1 MEMKRIF
8 LCSLCLLLFAASI
21 WANASDQDLLIS
33 DGESSSGEVNETA
46 LVLALAGE
54 PSGELTRAEVDGLL
68 FMIEEE
74 KLAADVYSALDEKWD
89 MRVFENIGRAELT
102 HQAAVKRLLDR
113 YSLPDPRMGEG
124 EFANETLQ
132 DLYNDLVAQGS
143 VSVRD
148 ALMAGAAI
156 EEIDLLDLEE
166 YMAQTDKEDILLV
179 YANLLRGSEN
189 HLRAFVNNLER
200 QRVEY
205 TPQYL
210 SEEGYRSIMEA

>member
-8 LCSLCLLLFAASI
+8 LGSLFLLLLAASI

-33 DGESSSGEVNETA
+33 DDESSSGEVNESA

-74 KLAADVYSALDEKWD
+74 KLAGDVYSALDEKWD

-102 HQAAVKRLLDR
+102 HQAAIKRLLDR

-132 DLYNDLVAQGS
+132 DLYNDLLAQGS

-156 EEIDLLDLEE
+156 EEIDILDLEE

-179 YANLLRGSEN
+179 YANLLHGSEN

-210 SEEGYRSIMEA
+210 SEEEYRSIMEA

>member
-1 MEMKRIF
+1 
-8 LCSLCLLLFAASI
+8 
-21 WANASDQDLLIS
+21 LIS

-54 PSGELTRAEVDGLL
+54 PSGELTQEEVDGLL

-74 KLAADVYSALDEKWD
+74 KLAGDVYSALDEMWD

-132 DLYNDLVAQGS
+132 DLYNDLLAKGSTS
-143 VSVRD
+143 VSD

-156 EEIDLLDLEE
+156 EEIDILDLEE

-210 SEEGYRSIMEA
+210 SEEEYRSIMEA

>member
-1 MEMKRIF
+1 MKLIF
-8 LCSLCLLLFAASI
+8 LCSLFLLLLAASI

-33 DGESSSGEVNETA
+33 DDESSSGEVNESA
-46 LVLALAGE
+46 LLLALAGE
-54 PSGELTRAEVDGLL
+54 PSGELTHAEFDGLL

-74 KLAADVYSALDEKWD
+74 KLAGDVYSALDEKWD

-102 HQAAVKRLLDR
+102 HQAAIKRLLDR
-113 YSLPDPRMGEG
+113 YSLPDPRMKEG

-143 VSVRD
+143 VSVSD
-148 ALMAGAAI
+148 ALMVGAAI
-156 EEIDLLDLEE
+156 EEIDILDLEE

-210 SEEGYRSIMEA
+210 SEEEYRSIIEA

>member
-74 KLAADVYSALDEKWD
+74 KLAVDVYSALDEKWD

-113 YSLPDPRMGEG
+113 YSLQDPRMGEG

-132 DLYNDLVAQGS
+132 DLYNDLLAQGS

-156 EEIDLLDLEE
+156 EEIDILDLEE
-166 YMAQTDKEDILLV
+166 YMAQTDNEDILLV

-189 HLRAFVNNLER
+189 HLRAFVNNLDR

-210 SEEGYRSIMEA
+210 SEEEYRSIMEA

>member
-1 MEMKRIF
+1 
-8 LCSLCLLLFAASI
+8 
-21 WANASDQDLLIS
+21 LIS

-54 PSGELTRAEVDGLL
+54 PSGELTQEEVDGLL

-74 KLAADVYSALDEKWD
+74 KLAGDVYSALDEKWD

-132 DLYNDLVAQGS
+132 DLYNDLLAQGS
-143 VSVRD
+143 TSVSD

-156 EEIDLLDLEE
+156 EEIDILDLEE

-210 SEEGYRSIMEA
+210 SEEEYRSIMEA

>member
-1 MEMKRIF
+1 MKRIF

-74 KLAADVYSALDEKWD
+74 KLAVDVYSALDEKWD

-113 YSLPDPRMGEG
+113 YSLQDPRMGVG

-132 DLYNDLVAQGS
+132 DLYNDLLAQGS

-156 EEIDLLDLEE
+156 EEIDILDLEE

-189 HLRAFVNNLER
+189 HLRAFANNLER

-210 SEEGYRSIMEA
+210 SEEEYRSIMEA

>member
-1 MEMKRIF
+1 MKRIF
-8 LCSLCLLLFAASI
+8 LCSLFLLLLAASI

-33 DGESSSGEVNETA
+33 EVESSSGEVNESA

-54 PSGELTRAEVDGLL
+54 PSGELTQAEVDGLL

-113 YSLPDPRMGEG
+113 YSLPDPRLGEG

-132 DLYNDLVAQGS
+132 DLYNDLLAHGS
-143 VSVRD
+143 VSVSD

-156 EEIDLLDLEE
+156 EEIDILDLEE

-210 SEEGYRSIMEA
+210 SEEEYRSIMEA

>member
-1 MEMKRIF
+1 MKRIF
-8 LCSLCLLLFAASI
+8 LCSLFLLLLAASI

-33 DGESSSGEVNETA
+33 EVESSSGEVNESA

-132 DLYNDLVAQGS
+132 DLYNDLLAKGSTS
-143 VSVRD
+143 VSD

-156 EEIDLLDLEE
+156 EEIDILDLEE

-210 SEEGYRSIMEA
+210 SEEEYRSIMEA

>member
-1 MEMKRIF
+1 MEMKGIF

-54 PSGELTRAEVDGLL
+54 PSGELTQAEVDGLL

-74 KLAADVYSALDEKWD
+74 KLAGDVYSALDEMWD

-132 DLYNDLVAQGS
+132 DLYNDLLAKGSTS
-143 VSVRD
+143 VSD

-156 EEIDLLDLEE
+156 EEIDILDLEE

-210 SEEGYRSIMEA
+210 SEEEYRSIMEA

>member
-1 MEMKRIF
+1 MKRIF
-8 LCSLCLLLFAASI
+8 LCSLFLLLFAASN

-33 DGESSSGEVNETA
+33 DDESSSGEVNESA

-74 KLAADVYSALDEKWD
+74 KLAGDVYSALDEKWD

-132 DLYNDLVAQGS
+132 DLYNDLLAQGS
-143 VSVRD
+143 VSVGD

-156 EEIDLLDLEE
+156 EEIDILDLEE

-200 QRVEY
+200 QRIEY
-205 TPQYL
+205 APQYL
-210 SEEGYRSIMEA
+210 SEEEYRRIIEA

>member
-132 DLYNDLVAQGS
+132 DLYNDLLAQGS

-156 EEIDLLDLEE
+156 EEIDILDLEE

-210 SEEGYRSIMEA
+210 SEEEYRSIMEA

>member
-33 DGESSSGEVNETA
+33 DGESSSGEVNESA

-102 HQAAVKRLLDR
+102 HQAAVKMLLDR
-113 YSLPDPRMGEG
+113 YSLPDPRMGVG

-132 DLYNDLVAQGS
+132 DLYNDLLAKGS

-156 EEIDLLDLEE
+156 EEIDILDLEE

-210 SEEGYRSIMEA
+210 SEEEYRSIMEA

>member
-1 MEMKRIF
+1 MKMKRIF

-21 WANASDQDLLIS
+21 WANASDQNLLIS
-33 DGESSSGEVNETA
+33 DDENSSGEVNESA

-54 PSGELTRAEVDGLL
+54 PSGELTQAEVDGLL

-74 KLAADVYSALDEKWD
+74 KLAGDVYSALDEMWD

-132 DLYNDLVAQGS
+132 DLYNDLLAKGSTS
-143 VSVRD
+143 VSD

-156 EEIDLLDLEE
+156 EEIDILDLEE

-210 SEEGYRSIMEA
+210 SEEEYRSIMEA

>member
-8 LCSLCLLLFAASI
+8 LCSLFLLLLAASN
-21 WANASDQDLLIS
+21 WANASDQNLLIPDDEIS
-33 DGESSSGEVNETA
+33 NGEINESA

-54 PSGELTRAEVDGLL
+54 PSGELTQAEVDGLL

-74 KLAADVYSALDEKWD
+74 KLAGDVYSALDEMWD

-132 DLYNDLVAQGS
+132 DLYNDLLAKGSTS
-143 VSVRD
+143 VSD

-156 EEIDLLDLEE
+156 EEIDILDLEE

-179 YANLLRGSEN
+179 YANLMRGSEN

-210 SEEGYRSIMEA
+210 SEEEYRSIMEA

>member
-1 MEMKRIF
+1 MKMKRIF

-74 KLAADVYSALDEKWD
+74 KLAVDVYSALDEKWD

-124 EFANETLQ
+124 EFANETLR
-132 DLYNDLVAQGS
+132 DLYNDLLAQGS

-156 EEIDLLDLEE
+156 EEIDILDLEE

-210 SEEGYRSIMEA
+210 SEEEYRSIMEA

>member
-1 MEMKRIF
+1 MEMKGIF

-33 DGESSSGEVNETA
+33 DGESSSGEVNESA

-74 KLAADVYSALDEKWD
+74 KLAVDVYSALDEKWD

-113 YSLPDPRMGEG
+113 YSLQDPRMGVG

-132 DLYNDLVAQGS
+132 DLYNDLLAQGS

-156 EEIDLLDLEE
+156 EEIDILDLEE

-210 SEEGYRSIMEA
+210 SEEEYRSIMEA

>member
-33 DGESSSGEVNETA
+33 DGESSSGEVNESA

-156 EEIDLLDLEE
+156 EEIDILDLEE

-189 HLRAFVNNLER
+189 HLRAFANNLER

-210 SEEGYRSIMEA
+210 SEEEYRSIMEA

>member
-156 EEIDLLDLEE
+156 EEIDILDLEE

-189 HLRAFVNNLER
+189 HLRAFANNLER

-210 SEEGYRSIMEA
+210 SEEEYRSIMEA

>member
-54 PSGELTRAEVDGLL
+54 PSGELTREEVDGLL

-74 KLAADVYSALDEKWD
+74 KLAGDVYSALDEMWD

-113 YSLPDPRMGEG
+113 YSLPDPRMGED
-124 EFANETLQ
+124 EFANETLGEPSPGFCQ
-132 DLYNDLVAQGS
+132 
-143 VSVRD
+143 
-148 ALMAGAAI
+148 
-156 EEIDLLDLEE
+156 
-166 YMAQTDKEDILLV
+166 
-179 YANLLRGSEN
+179 
-189 HLRAFVNNLER
+189 
-200 QRVEY
+200 
-205 TPQYL
+205 
-210 SEEGYRSIMEA
+210 

>member
-156 EEIDLLDLEE
+156 EEIDILDLEE

-210 SEEGYRSIMEA
+210 SEEEYRSIMEA

>member
-1 MEMKRIF
+1 MEP
-8 LCSLCLLLFAASI
+8 
-21 WANASDQDLLIS
+21 
-33 DGESSSGEVNETA
+33 
-46 LVLALAGE
+46 LAGE
-54 PSGELTRAEVDGLL
+54 PSGELTQAEVDGLL

-74 KLAADVYSALDEKWD
+74 KLAGDVYSALDEMWD

-132 DLYNDLVAQGS
+132 DLYNDLLAKGSTS
-143 VSVRD
+143 VSD

-156 EEIDLLDLEE
+156 EEIDILDLEE

-210 SEEGYRSIMEA
+210 SEEEYRSIMEA

>member
-21 WANASDQDLLIS
+21 WANAFDQDLLIS
-33 DGESSSGEVNETA
+33 DDESSIGEVNESA

-74 KLAADVYSALDEKWD
+74 KLAVDVYSALDEKWD

-102 HQAAVKRLLDR
+102 HQTTIKRLLDR
-113 YSLPDPRMGEG
+113 YSLPDPRMGKG

-143 VSVRD
+143 TSVSD

-156 EEIDLLDLEE
+156 EEIDILDLEE

-210 SEEGYRSIMEA
+210 SLEEYRSIMEA

>member
-1 MEMKRIF
+1 V
-8 LCSLCLLLFAASI
+8 SLPKFRRLGDTGPIIISHEEITCCYLVKSKSVLVTDIS
-21 WANASDQDLLIS
+21 ANF
-33 DGESSSGEVNETA
+33 TA
-46 LVLALAGE
+46 K
-54 PSGELTRAEVDGLL
+54 
-68 FMIEEE
+68 MIRY
-74 KLAADVYSALDEKWD
+74 L
-89 MRVFENIGRAELT
+89 GRAELT
-102 HQAAVKRLLDR
+102 HQAAVKMLLDR
-113 YSLPDPRMGEG
+113 YSLQDPRMGVG

-132 DLYNDLVAQGS
+132 DLYNDLLAKGS

-156 EEIDLLDLEE
+156 EEIDILDLEE

-189 HLRAFVNNLER
+189 HLQAFVNNMEK

-210 SEEGYRSIMEA
+210 SEEEYRSIMEA

>member
-1 MEMKRIF
+1 MKRIF
-8 LCSLCLLLFAASI
+8 LCSLFLLLLAASI

-33 DGESSSGEVNETA
+33 DDESSSGEVNESA

-54 PSGELTRAEVDGLL
+54 PSGELTQAEVDGLL

-132 DLYNDLVAQGS
+132 DLYNDLLAQGS
-143 VSVRD
+143 VSVGD

-156 EEIDLLDLEE
+156 EEIDILDLEE

-205 TPQYL
+205 APQYL
-210 SEEGYRSIMEA
+210 SEEEYRSIMEA

>member
-21 WANASDQDLLIS
+21 WANAFDQDLLIS
-33 DGESSSGEVNETA
+33 DDESSIGEVNESA

-74 KLAADVYSALDEKWD
+74 KLAVDVYSALDEKWD

-113 YSLPDPRMGEG
+113 YSLQDPRMGVG

-132 DLYNDLVAQGS
+132 DLYNDLLAQGS

-156 EEIDLLDLEE
+156 EEIDILDLEE

-189 HLRAFVNNLER
+189 HLRAFANNLER

-210 SEEGYRSIMEA
+210 SEEEYRSIMEA

>member
-21 WANASDQDLLIS
+21 CVNASDQDLLIS
-33 DGESSSGEVNETA
+33 DDERSIGEVNETA

-74 KLAADVYSALDEKWD
+74 KLAVDVYSALDEMWD

-102 HQAAVKRLLDR
+102 HQAAVKMLLDR

-124 EFANETLQ
+124 EYANETLQ
-132 DLYNDLVAQGS
+132 DLYNDLLAQGS
-143 VSVRD
+143 TSVRD

-156 EEIDLLDLEE
+156 EEIDILDLKE
-166 YMAQTDKEDILLV
+166 YMAQTDNEDILLV
-179 YANLLRGSEN
+179 YASLLRGSEN
-189 HLRAFVNNLER
+189 HHRAFVNNLER

-210 SEEGYRSIMEA
+210 SEEEYRSIMEA

>member
-74 KLAADVYSALDEKWD
+74 KLAVDVYSALDEKWD

-113 YSLPDPRMGEG
+113 YSLQDPRMGVG

-132 DLYNDLVAQGS
+132 DLYNDLLAQGS

-156 EEIDLLDLEE
+156 EEIDILDLEE

-189 HLRAFVNNLER
+189 HLRAFANNLER

-210 SEEGYRSIMEA
+210 SEEEYRSIMEA

>member
-21 WANASDQDLLIS
+21 WANAFDQDLLIS
-33 DGESSSGEVNETA
+33 DDESSIGEVNESA

-74 KLAADVYSALDEKWD
+74 KLAGDVYSALDEKWD

-102 HQAAVKRLLDR
+102 HQTAIKRLLDR
-113 YSLPDPRMGEG
+113 YSLPDPRMGKG

-143 VSVRD
+143 TSVSD

-156 EEIDLLDLEE
+156 EEIDILDLEE

-210 SEEGYRSIMEA
+210 SLEEYRSIMEA

>member
-1 MEMKRIF
+1 MHLIF
-8 LCSLCLLLFAASI
+8 FGFP
-21 WANASDQDLLIS
+21 W
-33 DGESSSGEVNETA
+33 
-46 LVLALAGE
+46 
-54 PSGELTRAEVDGLL
+54 
-68 FMIEEE
+68 
-74 KLAADVYSALDEKWD
+74 
-89 MRVFENIGRAELT
+89 
-102 HQAAVKRLLDR
+102 
-113 YSLPDPRMGEG
+113 
-124 EFANETLQ
+124 ETLQ
-132 DLYNDLVAQGS
+132 DLYNDLLAQGS
-143 VSVRD
+143 TSVSD

-156 EEIDLLDLEE
+156 EEIDILDLEE

>member
-1 MEMKRIF
+1 MKMKRIF

-21 WANASDQDLLIS
+21 WANASDQNLLIS
-33 DGESSSGEVNETA
+33 DDENSSGEVNESA

-54 PSGELTRAEVDGLL
+54 PSGELTQAEVDGLL

-74 KLAADVYSALDEKWD
+74 KLAGDVYSALDEMWD

-102 HQAAVKRLLDR
+102 HQAAIKRLLDR

-132 DLYNDLVAQGS
+132 DLYNDLLAQGS
-143 VSVRD
+143 TSVSD

-156 EEIDLLDLEE
+156 EEIDILDLEE

-210 SEEGYRSIMEA
+210 SEEEYRSIMEA

>member
-1 MEMKRIF
+1 MEMKLIF
-8 LCSLCLLLFAASI
+8 LCSLFLLLLAASI

-33 DGESSSGEVNETA
+33 DDERSSGEVNESA
-46 LVLALAGE
+46 LLLALAGK
-54 PSGELTRAEVDGLL
+54 PSGELTQSEVDGLL

-74 KLAADVYSALDEKWD
+74 KLAGDVYLALDEMWD

-102 HQAAVKRLLDR
+102 HQAAVKRLLER

-132 DLYNDLVAQGS
+132 DLYNDLVARGS
-143 VSVRD
+143 VSVSD

-156 EEIDLLDLEE
+156 EEIDILDLEE

-179 YANLLRGSEN
+179 YSNLLRGSEN

-210 SEEGYRSIMEA
+210 SEEEYRSIIEA

>member
-21 WANASDQDLLIS
+21 WANAFDQDLLIS
-33 DGESSSGEVNETA
+33 DDESSIGEVNESA

-68 FMIEEE
+68 FMIAEEQ
-74 KLAADVYSALDEKWD
+74 LAGDVYSALDEKWD

-102 HQAAVKRLLDR
+102 HQTAIKRLLDR
-113 YSLPDPRMGEG
+113 YSLPDPRMGKG

-143 VSVRD
+143 TSVSD

-156 EEIDLLDLEE
+156 EEIDILDLEE

-210 SEEGYRSIMEA
+210 TLEEYRSIMEA

>member
-156 EEIDLLDLEE
+156 EEIDILDLEE

>member
-1 MEMKRIF
+1 MKQIL
-8 LCSLCLLLFAASI
+8 LCSLFLLLLAASN
-21 WANASDQDLLIS
+21 WANAADQDLLIS
-33 DGESSSGEVNETA
+33 QVESSSGEVNESA

-54 PSGELTRAEVDGLL
+54 PSEELTQAEVDGLL

-74 KLAADVYSALDEKWD
+74 KLAGDVYSALGEKWD

-102 HQAAVKRLLDR
+102 HQAAIKRLFDR

-124 EFANETLQ
+124 EFGNETLQ
-132 DLYNDLVAQGS
+132 DLYNDLLSQGS
-143 VSVRD
+143 VSLSD
-148 ALMAGAAI
+148 ALRAGAAI
-156 EEIDLLDLEE
+156 EEIDILDLEE

-200 QRVEY
+200 QGVEY

-210 SEEGYRSIMEA
+210 SREEYRSIMEA

>member
-1 MEMKRIF
+1 MEMKGIF

-33 DGESSSGEVNETA
+33 DGESSSGEVNESA

-54 PSGELTRAEVDGLL
+54 PSVELTRAEVDGLL
-68 FMIEEE
+68 FIIEEE
-74 KLAADVYSALDEKWD
+74 KLAGDVYSALDEKWD

-102 HQAAVKRLLDR
+102 HQTTIKRLLDR
-113 YSLPDPRMGEG
+113 YSLPDPRMGKG

-143 VSVRD
+143 TSVSD

-156 EEIDLLDLEE
+156 EEIDILDLEE

-200 QRVEY
+200 QRVQY

-210 SEEGYRSIMEA
+210 SLEEYRSIMEA